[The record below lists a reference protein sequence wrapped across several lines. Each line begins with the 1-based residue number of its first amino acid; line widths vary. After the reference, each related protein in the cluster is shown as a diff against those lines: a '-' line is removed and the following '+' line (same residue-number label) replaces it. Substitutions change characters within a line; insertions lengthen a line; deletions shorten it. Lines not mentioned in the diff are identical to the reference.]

1 MPILIA
7 LRRGPYANLFSQD
20 SSIDSVTDALLAN
33 FASEQLD
40 G

>member
-1 MPILIA
+1 MPIIIA
-7 LRRGPYANLFSQD
+7 LQGGLYANLFSQD
-20 SSIDSVTDALLAN
+20 SSIESVTDALLAN